1 MKKIILFW
9 VLILSACTSIA
20 TVLPMMTSTE
30 PPIFTSSLTK
40 TPASIYTDT
49 STPIPT
55 LEPISGGWNGFYSS
69 EYKFSFQYPAVY
81 DEGFK
86 SKIVPRFLCDIETG
100 QDDDANFNIWV
111 GNIRIIIKKI
121 DQTLDNFSDA
131 YLKEMRSNWNGSPAI
146 QTTIDGVTAI
156 RLEYRHKT
164 RSGWGVKTYVIHN
177 KGLVFFE
184 HYEPSVYI
192 DCAPPDTGHSDY
204 WVYEQIIKTTK
215 FD

>member
-9 VLILSACTSIA
+9 GLILSACTSTA
-20 TVLPMMTSTE
+20 TVSPTITLPE
-30 PPIFTSSLTK
+30 PPTFTPSLFE
-40 TPASIYTDT
+40 TPKPLPTDI
-49 STPIPT
+49 STRHPA
-55 LEPISGGWNGFYSS
+55 LEAISGGWNVFYSS

-86 SKIVPRFLCDIETG
+86 SKIDPRFLCDIETG

-121 DQTLDNFSDA
+121 DETLDNFSNA
-131 YLKEMRSNWNGSPAI
+131 YLKELRSNWNVSPAI

-177 KGLVFFE
+177 KSLIFFE